1 MAFEPGARLD
11 EYVLLRPLGSGGMGE
26 VWLGRDSRLER
37 LVALKLLPSDVTCDP
52 VRIARFEQEARAA
65 SSLNH
70 PNVCTI
76 LSLGHT
82 PDAQRY
88 IAMEYIEGETL
99 RTRLS
104 RARPTIR
111 ESVDIATQIGS
122 ALAAAHAAGI
132 VHRDIK
138 PENVMQRTDGVVKVL
153 DFGLAKLTPLGA
165 EMGADCTR
173 LQTDVGTVM
182 GTVAYMSPEQARGHE
197 VDGRTD
203 VWSLGVVLSEMLTG
217 RPPFGGQSPTDVLA
231 AILEHDAPSLSEDVP
246 PELQRIVGKALK
258 KDREHRYQVVKDLQL
273 DLEAVGDALK
283 LAANQRG
290 NAAASTSPAT
300 GDSPAGRRSK
310 GIPGAFR
317 AAYVIGRIAEHR
329 VVAVVAA
336 LVVVLAAVAGSGW
349 WTGAPWRGQM
359 QSPSRGGVLPA
370 LTRLTFDAGLQTDVT
385 WSPDGHAIAYA
396 SDKGGNF
403 DIWAQRVEGGDP
415 VQLTRSRAQDTQPTW
430 SPDGRTIVFR
440 SEREGGGLFV
450 VPASGGAERRLTSF
464 GVRPKWAPD
473 GSQILFSANDV
484 LAGGV
489 ASPLYT
495 VRLDGKPPEQVM
507 QPFLKDLRRGL
518 GGMLDWNWYPDS
530 RHVSILGVVPDQGF
544 GVYTVSLAGGSATLL
559 KHTEG
564 AGRWIAFAWAS
575 PTTLLVDCDTK
586 GVHSVVKLTLDP
598 TTTAVLTSERI
609 TLGDGWDPRFALSLD
624 GRRLAFTISTM
635 SQRLWAL
642 PLDPATGR
650 TTGDGQPVSDNM
662 GLATTSD
669 LTRDGGQVAYTLT
682 RAGTERTELWTT
694 DLRTD
699 QGRTLT
705 RDDQRREFPQ
715 WSHDA
720 TRLAYRWVRRTP
732 DGSDEMALAVRRT
745 DTSEEEIISTPRTDT
760 FVTPWD
766 WSPDGQSILVSSGG
780 MPFSGIASLGLW
792 PLAGAPHAEAAVK
805 LVTADSSYAVWQAKF
820 SPDGRWIC
828 FAAIDAREPGSDV
841 IFVIPSAGAD
851 RSRWIALT
859 SAPGWADKP
868 RWSFNGKLI
877 YFVQAEPFFNV
888 WAVRFDGASG
898 KGVGAPFQVTRYD
911 SPRHQLTP
919 RFGAAE
925 IGVSAERLIVTIME
939 QTGNIWMLDGLDH

>member
-1 MAFEPGARLD
+1 MAFEPGVRLD

-26 VWLGRDSRLER
+26 VWLARDSRLER
-37 LVALKLLPSDVTCDP
+37 RVALKLLPSDLTRDP
-52 VRIARFEQEARAA
+52 VRIARFEQEARVA

-82 PDAQRY
+82 PDMPRY

-122 ALAAAHAAGI
+122 ALAAAHAAGV

-138 PENVMQRTDGVVKVL
+138 PENVVLRPDGVVKVL

-165 EMGADCTR
+165 ELSADCTR
-173 LQTDVGTVM
+173 LRTDVGTVM

-203 VWSLGVVLSEMLTG
+203 VWSLGVVLWEMLTG

-246 PELQRIVGKALK
+246 PELQRIVGKALR
-258 KDREHRYQVVKDLQL
+258 KDREYRYQVVKDLQL
-273 DLEAVGDALK
+273 DVESVGEVLK

-290 NAAASTSPAT
+290 SAATRTIPAT
-300 GDSPAGRRSK
+300 GDTPAAHPTNP
-310 GIPGAFR
+310 IPASFR
-317 AAYVIGRIAEHR
+317 AAYVVGKLGEHR
-329 VVAVVAA
+329 GVAAVAAIAIVVAA
-336 LVVVLAAVAGSGW
+336 VATGGW
-349 WTGAPWRGQM
+349 WNIDAWRQM
-359 QSPSRGGVLPA
+359 QSPSRTGILPA
-370 LTRLTFDAGLQTDVT
+370 LTRLTFDAGLQTDVV
-385 WSPDGHAIAYA
+385 WSPDGRAIAYA
-396 SDKGGNF
+396 SDTGGNF
-403 DIWAQRVEGGDP
+403 DIWVQRVEGGDP
-415 VQLTRSRAQDTQPTW
+415 VQLTKSRAQDTQPTW

-440 SEREGGGLFV
+440 SEREDGGLFV

-473 GSQILFSANDV
+473 GSRILFAANDV

-489 ASPLYT
+489 ASPLYS
-495 VRLDGKPPEQVM
+495 VRLDGKPPEQVL
-507 QPFLKDLRRGL
+507 QPFLKGLRRGL

-530 RHVSILGVVPDQGF
+530 RHVSILGVVPDQGV
-544 GVYTVSLAGGSATLL
+544 GVYTVPLEGGSATLL
-559 KHTEG
+559 KETAQ
-564 AGRWIAFAWAS
+564 AGRWTAFAWAS
-575 PTTLLVDCDTK
+575 PTTLLVDCDSK
-586 GVHSVVKLTLDP
+586 GVHSVVKLTLDSKI
-598 TTTAVLTSERI
+598 TSVLTSERI
-609 TLGDGWDPRFALSLD
+609 TLGDGWEPRFSLSLD

-642 PLDPATGR
+642 PLDTATGR
-650 TTGDGQPVSDNM
+650 TTGDGQPVSDTM

-669 LTRDGGQVAYTLT
+669 LTRDGGRVAYTLT

-694 DLRTD
+694 DLRTN
-699 QGRTLT
+699 QSQTLS

-745 DTSEEEIISTPRTDT
+745 DTNDEEIIATPRSDT
-760 FVTPWD
+760 FVTTWD
-766 WSPDGQSILVSSGG
+766 WSPDGQWILASSGV
-780 MPFSGIASLGLW
+780 MPFRGAASLGLW
-792 PLAGAPHAEAAVK
+792 PLAGAPHAETAVK
-805 LVTADSSYAVWQAKF
+805 ELTADSSYAVWQAKF

-828 FAAIDAREPGSDV
+828 FAAIDATQPGSDV
-841 IFVIPSAGAD
+841 VFVIPSAGAD
-851 RSRWIALT
+851 RSRWTALT
-859 SAPGWADKP
+859 SARGWADKP
-868 RWSFNGKLI
+868 RWSSDGKLI

-888 WAVRFDGASG
+888 WAVRFDGATG
-898 KGVGAPFQVTRYD
+898 KGVGAPFQVTAYD

-919 RFGAAE
+919 KFGAAE